1 MMMPSIFGENLFDD
15 DWMNFPFEQDFW
27 GKKNPL
33 YGKHKDPVKRKT
45 GEKAWIRFHEKNKKE
60 R

>member
-1 MMMPSIFGENLFDD
+1 MQREEKKKTSGIRK
-15 DWMNFPFEQDFW
+15 PFRSKET
-27 GKKNPL
+27 GKQ
-33 YGKHKDPVKRKT
+33 KDPVKRKT